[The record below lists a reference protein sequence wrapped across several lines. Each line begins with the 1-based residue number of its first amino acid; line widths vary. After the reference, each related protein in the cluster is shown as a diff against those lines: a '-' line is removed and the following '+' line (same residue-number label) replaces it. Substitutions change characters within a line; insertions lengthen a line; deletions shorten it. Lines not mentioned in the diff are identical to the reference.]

1 MIDAVQVRESLLR
14 NELIIFASD
23 YGKKAIAESWT
34 VRLSK
39 QVKKLDQ
46 FKEFEN
52 YNIATGGDSLVVDID
67 LDCSEALQLA
77 DYFIPS
83 TQLEFGRAST
93 PRSHRLLKVIDL
105 NKKHTRTFWDFKGDE
120 KSMLVELRANKHYT
134 MAMGQYD
141 NGEKVVWNTVGQPTE
156 INWDT
161 LTKSAALLSVACV
174 VMRKYPGATSKM
186 RNEYLKLMI
195 AALWQHKVEK
205 EDCIKIIKAVAKVE
219 KDNVEERLARVED
232 IYKRERTEQI
242 QGLPKLAEQF
252 NWSEDEVKDFKK
264 LLYKITGRDDL
275 PEFTHEFVKRIAYM
289 MKQKRYYDLEDKE
302 MYEGESID
310 IKYAYRFNGKYTPL
324 KFWKLHKDR
333 KVCVD
338 FTYKPADQNRF
349 VHVDKKLMI
358 NVYEKHDLQP
368 NPKADTDLFD
378 ALVKEIIPHDDC
390 RNHFLDWYA
399 FPLQNAGVKIRH
411 AIIMQSDEYQLG
423 KGSLFD
429 LHRNIL
435 GKHNTNKI
443 DLQQAIN
450 RERSFLV
457 DKQTVLIDE
466 AKASGSW
473 TEKAMF
479 INTLKTLISEG
490 TAGIRQL
497 YKGYN
502 EQDTITNYWINTN
515 YRDAFPL
522 PYNEVRYWVYFSD
535 AKRNERL
542 LTEFHQE
549 RLHGDLAA
557 GVMAQLMD
565 RDLSKFDPL
574 GVAPWT
580 PYRDEMSKLADK
592 PLNDY
597 VKESFEQGI
606 FPLDRSLVTATE
618 LFHYWKDKT
627 KIKFSRERDVAAALK
642 LIGGTRVRGC
652 PVDDVGATVN
662 IWVIRDHD
670 KYKGITAKVLGK
682 KYQGFYTD
690 SRTTRA
696 VNKRSKPID
705 KALVPGSTVSLQ
717 NATKAG
723 EKDVVKNTNEYNN
736 ELIDQGHDEF

>member
-1 MIDAVQVRESLLR
+1 MV
-14 NELIIFASD
+14 
-23 YGKKAIAESWT
+23 
-34 VRLSK
+34 
-39 QVKKLDQ
+39 
-46 FKEFEN
+46 
-52 YNIATGGDSLVVDID
+52 
-67 LDCSEALQLA
+67 
-77 DYFIPS
+77 
-83 TQLEFGRAST
+83 
-93 PRSHRLLKVIDL
+93 
-105 NKKHTRTFWDFKGDE
+105 
-120 KSMLVELRANKHYT
+120 
-134 MAMGQYD
+134 
-141 NGEKVVWNTVGQPTE
+141 NT
-156 INWDT
+156 
-161 LTKSAALLSVACV
+161 
-174 VMRKYPGATSKM
+174 
-186 RNEYLKLMI
+186 
-195 AALWQHKVEK
+195 LWHHKVEQA
-205 EDCIKIIKAVAKVE
+205 DCEKIMQAVIACAGCENCNESKLAKIKTTYGK
-219 KDNVEERLARVED
+219 
-232 IYKRERTEQI
+232 ERTEQI

-252 NWSEDEVKDFKK
+252 NWIEDEVKDFKK
-264 LLYKITGRDDL
+264 LLYKVTGRDEL
-275 PEFTHEFVKRIAYM
+275 PSFTHKLVKRIAYM
-289 MKQKRYYDLEDKE
+289 MKEKKYYDLEDKE

-310 IKYAYRFNGKYTPL
+310 IKYAKDFTGKYTPL

-333 KVCVD
+333 KVCVN

-349 VHVDKKLMI
+349 VYVNKKLMI
-358 NVYEKHDLQP
+358 NVYEKNDLQP

-378 ALVKEIIPHDDC
+378 ALVKEIIPHDEY
-390 RNHFLDWYA
+390 RKHFLDWYA
-399 FPLQNAGVKIRH
+399 YPFQNPGKKIRH
-411 AIIMQSDEYQLG
+411 ALIFQSDEFQLG

-429 LHRNIL
+429 LHRDIAGHN
-435 GKHNTNKI
+435 NTNKI

-450 RERSFLV
+450 RERNFLV

-479 INTLKTLISEG
+479 INTLKTLITEG

-497 YKGYN
+497 YKGYA
-502 EQDTITNYWINTN
+502 EQDTCTNYWINTN

-522 PYNEVRYWVYFSD
+522 PYNEVRYWVYFSE
-535 AKRNERL
+535 AKRNEKL

-557 GVMAQLMD
+557 GVMAQLLD

-574 GVAPWT
+574 GVAPHT
-580 PYRDEMSKLADK
+580 PYRDEMSKLADR

-670 KYKGITAKVLGK
+670 KYKGITAKELGK

-690 SRTTRA
+690 SRTMRPA
-696 VNKRSKPID
+696 NKRSKPID
-705 KALVPGSTVSLQ
+705 KAYPPGSPVYLK

-723 EKDVVKNTNEYNN
+723 EKDEVKNTNEYNSKLAEEEN
-736 ELIDQGHDEF
+736 DNY